1 MFDISAEAENLMVT
15 LGYSEQEWGWVV
27 DDYLENN
34 EQLEYNGIPIF
45 NTLEE
50 YLISKIVWINS
61 IKQSNERIAA

>member
-1 MFDISAEAENLMVT
+1 MFDISAEAENLMT
-15 LGYSEQEWGWVV
+15 ALGYSEQEWGWVV

-50 YLISKIVWINS
+50 YLISKVVWINS
-61 IKQSNERIAA
+61 IKQSSERIAA